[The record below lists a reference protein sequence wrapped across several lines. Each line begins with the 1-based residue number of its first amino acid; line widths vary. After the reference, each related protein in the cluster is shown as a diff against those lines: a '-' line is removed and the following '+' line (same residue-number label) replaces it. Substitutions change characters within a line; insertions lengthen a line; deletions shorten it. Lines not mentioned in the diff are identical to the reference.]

1 MQIRTHPEA
10 KMQEAIRLTMIVLIV
25 GLLVTLGVVWGAN
38 LISKHYM
45 PGRCMSIDNQIV
57 CIINLDE

>member
-1 MQIRTHPEA
+1 
-10 KMQEAIRLTMIVLIV
+10 MQEAIRLTMIVLIV